1 MAYGKWQKLSSVNL
15 MTSTALDVGKPTT
28 DRSHISNKS
37 FHVTVAETVLLLIV
51 SVVLRI
57 PNYINR
63 VIIAHIVEVQ
73 MLVLIPK
80 SFSELSA
87 LTHGII

>member
-15 MTSTALDVGKPTT
+15 MTSTALDVGKLTT
-28 DRSHISNKS
+28 DKSNISNKS
-37 FHVTVAETVLLLIV
+37 FHETVAETVLLLIV
-51 SVVLRI
+51 SVALRI